1 MRRPSLHNQK
11 VGDLGELLR
20 QTYDD
25 VLREPLPDRLRE
37 LIEKLEGDGT
47 LFFREA
53 RATENGRPPSELDP
67 SSQGRDDAGAPT
79 NRRILAAS
87 RA

>member
-1 MRRPSLHNQK
+1 MRRPSLHNRK

-37 LIEKLEGDGT
+37 LIEKLESDKS
-47 LFFREA
+47 LFFREP
-53 RATENGRPPSELDP
+53 RATENSRPSALDIKP
-67 SSQGRDDAGAPT
+67 QGRDDAGAPP
-79 NRRILAAS
+79 NARILAAS